1 MIGSRWENMG
11 SSLSVENIN
20 MIRSV
25 AASKVNYLIKRLM
38 NGLKFVTGYSNVWL
52 FNLQHSNKGSKKR
65 KKYSRR
71 TVGGKENI

>member
-1 MIGSRWENMG
+1 MIGSRRENMG
-11 SSLSVENIN
+11 SSLSVENID

-25 AASKVNYLIKRLM
+25 VASKVNDLIKRLISD
-38 NGLKFVTGYSNVWL
+38 LRFVTDYSNVWL

-71 TVGGKENI
+71 KGGGKENI